1 MTRFLNGLNKD
12 IEYYRIT
19 ILCGIERHGPYGNEG
34 GEANKEKGQYTFSD
48 QFIFI
53 FLIMEAESEK
63 RGGCPIKALWKGRTT

>member
-1 MTRFLNGLNKD
+1 
-12 IEYYRIT
+12 
-19 ILCGIERHGPYGNEG
+19 LCGIERHGPYGNEG